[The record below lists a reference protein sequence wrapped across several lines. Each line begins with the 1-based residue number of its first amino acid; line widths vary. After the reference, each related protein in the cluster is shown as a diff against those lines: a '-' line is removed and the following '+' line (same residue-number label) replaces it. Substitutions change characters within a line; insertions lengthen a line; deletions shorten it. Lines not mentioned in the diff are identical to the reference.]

1 MARNNKRHDP
11 LRKEEIKIVQDRHTE
26 TVLQAVMM
34 FMEESVPNAV
44 SKARRYLRDELEAVE
59 VNEKY
64 QDILSQDD
72 ILIPDSVLSQ
82 NRNPR
87 MGGRKVEG
95 GLLSGGDD
103 GFLSDFSD
111 DTPTAPRS
119 MFADETEEE
128 PQPAPKK
135 PSLPRKS
142 APLPSRD
149 PLPTQ
154 DAEEQTVPSRRD
166 KRESSLSR
174 KQVRAQEIREAK
186 EEEYNLTATEPAT
199 DDAYDFLDAE
209 EDQAK
214 SLLIPDNTGWD
225 DWDEEEDEDL
235 PTKTETANLPIARP
249 PVSNLE
255 EEEEGEVIS
264 PEELDEMWS
273 FGEIKTTK
281 KTQTVSAKELYEDL
295 F

>member
-111 DTPTAPRS
+111 DTPTTPRS
-119 MFADETEEE
+119 MFTDETEEE

-154 DAEEQTVPSRRD
+154 DTEEQTVPSRRD
-166 KRESSLSR
+166 KRENSLSR

-255 EEEEGEVIS
+255 EEEGEVIS